1 MLPSSYYARMRAFL
15 PASGFGYSRQ
25 SMSGL
30 DIRPLSCC
38 HGAMPCCHCAMLQRC
53 HGVAISRSPH
63 VLLITCNARAHAA
76 RAALPLAPC
85 FHLLIT
91 HACELSFLLQASDT
105 AASPCLALTFAH
117 FHAATTR
124 CHAATAP
131 CYNDAMAS
139 PSHAALMFSHYM
151 QRTFMNSC

>member
-1 MLPSSYYARMRAFL
+1 MLKP
-15 PASGFGYSRQ
+15 PTGV
-25 SMSGL
+25 
-30 DIRPLSCC
+30 
-38 HGAMPCCHCAMLQRC
+38 QRC
-53 HGVAISRSPH
+53 HGGAISRCPH

-117 FHAATTR
+117 SHAATTR

-131 CYNDAMAS
+131 CYNDATAS
-139 PSHAALMFSHYM
+139 PSHAPLMLFSLHA
-151 QRTFMNSC
+151 THAHEFMLVLEWFRHRYVDSKAHEFICVLE